1 MSSIAKASQLSEI
14 TVDGNPVSVGGDCVS
29 FLVSYLPH
37 LKLLS
42 CMEVTESVRKAAI
55 VWRGS
60 KEALVHMSQLGT
72 KEVCTDVRREKV
84 ISNARTNWELLRSQ
98 TQCSSSISLSSSLKD
113 LCSDT
118 NYEVPNERYIHSDS
132 GVSSV
137 GSSVCT
143 NPYRPVAN
151 VGERLRSARPALL
164 NASDKKRSSYA
175 RRRASQE
182 SNTSQQTTSSA
193 AGSVDFFRLPPILT
207 PLLPEWKSPQETGE
221 AHMIEDSAHCGG
233 MRRCDSLSSVE
244 PNVDSSLSS
253 LPSDSGSSSDTN
265 NISSSSEHS
274 ELESSEELA
283 SSQEVAKG
291 NGKPPR
297 SVKSAIHY
305 RKNVTRRPQMR
316 AATGRAQHKPSVHQ
330 GRVREQGA
338 YAGA

>member
-1 MSSIAKASQLSEI
+1 VKASQLSEI

-29 FLVSYLPH
+29 FLVSYLPR
-37 LKLLS
+37 LRLLS
-42 CMEVTESVRKAAI
+42 CMEVTESVRKSAT
-55 VWRGS
+55 VWRDS
-60 KEALVHMSQLGT
+60 KEALVRMSQHGT
-72 KEVCTDVRREKV
+72 KDVCMDVRREKV

-98 TQCSSSISLSSSLKD
+98 TQCSSSTSRSSSLKD

-118 NYEVPNERYIHSDS
+118 NFEVPNERYFHSDS

-137 GSSVCT
+137 ASSVCT

-151 VGERLRSARPALL
+151 ARERLSSARPALP
-164 NASDKKRSSYA
+164 NASGKKRSSYA
-175 RRRASQE
+175 RRSASQE
-182 SNTSQQTTSSA
+182 SNTSHRTASSA
-193 AGSVDFFRLPPILT
+193 TGSIDFFRLPPILT
-207 PLLPEWKSPQETGE
+207 PLLPEWKSHQDSGE
-221 AHMIEDSAHCGG
+221 AHMVEDSAHCDG

-274 ELESSEELA
+274 EVESSEEPA
-283 SSQEVAKG
+283 SPQEVAKG
-291 NGKPPR
+291 NSKPPR

-305 RKNVTRRPQMR
+305 RKNVTRRSQTR
-316 AATGRAQHKPSVHQ
+316 AATGRVQHKPSVHE

-338 YAGA
+338 FTGA